1 MRRLAGLAGGV
12 TDADTKA
19 RGRQSVECVGL
30 RLAERANPVIAGH
43 HFGRRRDG
51 ILLVEHGVG
60 DGDGEVADGG
70 RVDDVAQVE
79 KNLAAAVLDQLAD
92 HLAQDRAAFTQSDLA
107 AKVHYGH
114 VANFPAC
121 TL

>member
-1 MRRLAGLAGGV
+1 L
-12 TDADTKA
+12 
-19 RGRQSVECVGL
+19 
-30 RLAERANPVIAGH
+30 H
-43 HFGRRRDG
+43 
-51 ILLVEHGVG
+51 VEHGVKASDLKNIVHAAG
-60 DGDGEVADGG
+60 QMNQLEFSLRVAHGSISRNHFSDSGA
-70 RVDDVAQVE
+70 VDIVDVAQVE